1 MIEAKTIPIETLRDL
16 KDIKGVEQIPF
27 DLLPYG
33 IGLIIFL
40 IVVLFG
46 SLFVSYLRAQKDPKA
61 NQRKE
66 LKSILKYDYTDKEI
80 AYRFTTLGFGLVSKE
95 YKDEYEKI
103 VRQLELHKYKK
114 EVPPLD
120 SDLKEQIEDFVK
132 VRI

>member
-1 MIEAKTIPIETLRDL
+1 MIDEKIIGAQTLRDL
-16 KDIKGVEQIPF
+16 ADIKRFEQIPI

-46 SLFVSYLRAQKDPKA
+46 SLFLSYLRAQKDPKID
-61 NQRKE
+61 QRKE
-66 LKSILKYDYTDKEI
+66 LKSILKHTYTDKEI
-80 AYRFTTLGFGLVSKE
+80 AYRFTILGDSLVSKE
-95 YKDEYEKI
+95 YRDEFLKI
-103 VRQLELHKYKK
+103 VRQLESHKYKK
-114 EVPPLD
+114 EVPPID